1 MTSCTIL
8 SLRKAID
15 LYFVSEL
22 ASLTPSKYANCCRCN
37 TDAEGWRFGSKRSCA
52 LSPYGARTRLS
63 YLHVP
68 RSPQTRYV
76 LRTPLFR
83 LHPAYTLSRSDA
95 LICVCVCCVMGR
107 SRTLER
113 PCPAFERSAPLM
125 SLLFLCLYVTKPSI
139 RDIVTV
145 CLLLPSSTVHGNPHT
160 KVLSPNAE
168 LGGHLCQC
176 LSPS

>member
-1 MTSCTIL
+1 MGKDDTRISQKFFSHPVPL
-8 SLRKAID
+8 SSPASD
-15 LYFVSEL
+15 LYFVSFLRSSRIRYPSLLL
-22 ASLTPSKYANCCRCN
+22 APSLYLPSRIL
-37 TDAEGWRFGSKRSCA
+37 SRSR
-52 LSPYGARTRLS
+52 ARLA
-63 YLHVP
+63 
-68 RSPQTRYV
+68 

-145 CLLLPSSTVHGNPHT
+145 CLLLPSSTVHGKPHT